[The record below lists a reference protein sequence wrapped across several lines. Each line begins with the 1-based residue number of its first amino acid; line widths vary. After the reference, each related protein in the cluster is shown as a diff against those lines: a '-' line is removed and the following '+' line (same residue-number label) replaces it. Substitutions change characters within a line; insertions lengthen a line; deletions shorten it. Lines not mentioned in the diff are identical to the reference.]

1 MDGGSSLVQI
11 DHVVGKGQVPFQT
24 GWWLAAQVAGK
35 ISLVITGE
43 GQPGADPLPAQAEP
57 AQARREEG
65 RTGAASSSEG
75 LGQQRVRDA
84 LGVSQETLQA

>member
-1 MDGGSSLVQI
+1 MWWGRDRSLSRQAGG
-11 DHVVGKGQVPFQT
+11 
-24 GWWLAAQVAGK
+24 WLPQVAGQ

-57 AQARREEG
+57 AQARGEEG